1 MENSKVWDALD
12 SARQQMGDT
21 YFLDALTRAMG
32 TDSLD
37 EYLKYISRMYELD
50 LQLN

>member
-1 MENSKVWDALD
+1 MENSKVWDAVD

-32 TDSLD
+32 TDKLG
-37 EYLKYISRMYELD
+37 EYMEFISREYELD

>member
-12 SARQQMGDT
+12 SAREQMGDT

-32 TDSLD
+32 TDSLV
-37 EYLKYISRMYELD
+37 EYLKFISREYELD